1 MDYLKPP
8 SNFNMNAGNL
18 HQPWVEFK
26 QQLTVYLIATEKDGK
41 ADKIKTSLLLSCMG
55 KEAMKVYN
63 TFTFVDEPEKWAYNT
78 VIGKFDVYFN
88 PKKSTTLMR
97 YQFFTTRQQELESFD
112 TYVTRL
118 KTLAKDCELSTLE
131 NDLINDMIVIGSTDK
146 GLQEQLLRKDNVTL
160 ADAVRAG
167 QTAEVAKKNMGLF
180 AEDEKQIDLVEGR
193 NGLYHGRKVKSGNE
207 SNIINDCKYCSF
219 TKEGARLTTKLV
231 ISGETRD
238 ILLVGAIPKKRV
250 VKEILQEQ
258 ASDNNGEDKFFIGAV
273 DDHKH
278 GNLADDKLEPFHVD
292 MIDGDWNVDLNVSG
306 SMINFKIDTG
316 AQIDVLPHREYLKLH
331 KRPKLVKPA
340 TKLKAYNGTPISVV
354 GKCFV
359 EVRHK
364 GEVLQIPFI
373 VADMQ
378 AAPILG
384 LQTSSRFQ
392 LIKCIESVTRSM
404 PIIISQ
410 IF

>member
-1 MDYLKPP
+1 M
-8 SNFNMNAGNL
+8 
-18 HQPWVEFK
+18 
-26 QQLTVYLIATEKDGK
+26 TVYLIATEKDGK
-41 ADKIKTSLLLSCMG
+41 ADKIKTSLLLSCME

-118 KTLAKDCELSTLE
+118 KTLAKECELSTLE
-131 NDLINDMIVIGSTDK
+131 NDLIKDMIVIGSTDK
-146 GLQEQLLRKDNVTL
+146 GLQEQLLRKDNLTL

-167 QTAEVAKKNMGLF
+167 HTAEVTKKNMGLF

-219 TKEGARLTTKLV
+219 THQKGRCPAYNKTCNKCGNKRHFA
-231 ISGETRD
+231 SRCYS
-238 ILLVGAIPKKRV
+238 KRV

-258 ASDNNGEDKFFIGAV
+258 ASDNNGEDIFFIGAV

-278 GNLADDKLEPFHVD
+278 GNLADDKLEPFYV
-292 MIDGDWNVDLNVSG
+292 
-306 SMINFKIDTG
+306 
-316 AQIDVLPHREYLKLH
+316 EY
-331 KRPKLVKPA
+331 
-340 TKLKAYNGTPISVV
+340 
-354 GKCFV
+354 
-359 EVRHK
+359 
-364 GEVLQIPFI
+364 
-373 VADMQ
+373 D
-378 AAPILG
+378 
-384 LQTSSRFQ
+384 
-392 LIKCIESVTRSM
+392 
-404 PIIISQ
+404 
-410 IF
+410 

>member
-1 MDYLKPP
+1 
-8 SNFNMNAGNL
+8 
-18 HQPWVEFK
+18 
-26 QQLTVYLIATEKDGK
+26 
-41 ADKIKTSLLLSCMG
+41 
-55 KEAMKVYN
+55 
-63 TFTFVDEPEKWAYNT
+63 
-78 VIGKFDVYFN
+78 
-88 PKKSTTLMR
+88 
-97 YQFFTTRQQELESFD
+97 
-112 TYVTRL
+112 
-118 KTLAKDCELSTLE
+118 
-131 NDLINDMIVIGSTDK
+131 
-146 GLQEQLLRKDNVTL
+146 
-160 ADAVRAG
+160 
-167 QTAEVAKKNMGLF
+167 MGLF

-219 TKEGARLTTKLV
+219 THQKGRCPAYNKICNKCGNKGHFASRCY
-231 ISGETRD
+231 S
-238 ILLVGAIPKKRV
+238 KRV

-258 ASDNNGEDKFFIGAV
+258 ASDNNGEDIFFIGAV

-292 MIDGDWNVDLNVSG
+292 MIDGDWNVDLNASG

-316 AQIDVLPHREYLKLH
+316 AQIDVLPHREYLKLY
-331 KRPKLVKPA
+331 KRPKLVKTA

-354 GKCFV
+354 GKYFV

-373 VADMQ
+373 VADTQ

-392 LIKCIESVTRSM
+392 LIKRIESVTRSM
-404 PIIISQ
+404 PNYINGFNDSFGELGKLPKVHHITMKNNAVPMVHPPRRIPIAIQDKVKHELNRMVKLKVIEKITEPTDWVSSMVTVQ
-410 IF
+410 KPNGSLRICSDPKDLNLAIKRQHFPMATASWLVGVQCLHK